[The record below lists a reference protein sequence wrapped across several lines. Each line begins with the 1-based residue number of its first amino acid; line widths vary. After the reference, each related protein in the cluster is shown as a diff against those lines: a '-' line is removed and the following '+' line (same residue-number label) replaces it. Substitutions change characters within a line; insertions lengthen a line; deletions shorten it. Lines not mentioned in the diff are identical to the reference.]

1 MNEPAATL
9 PAASLPG
16 EGLTP
21 LDPRYL
27 LMLRCLTALAFA
39 PFLVAAVVVEV
50 REVTPLPAG
59 VLIGVLLV
67 VKLALLLRLP
77 RRRYRARGYDVAAD
91 RLRVVRGAWWR
102 RDIIVPFSRVQHIDV
117 AQGPV
122 ERLFGL
128 GTLVLHTA
136 GNHNS
141 SVPLAGLA
149 HGDAVAMRDAIRAH
163 LAATV
168 R

>member
-1 MNEPAATL
+1 MDPAAL
-9 PAASLPG
+9 PPAALLP
-16 EGLTP
+16 EEPLTR

-27 LMLRCLTALAFA
+27 TMVRSVTAL
-39 PFLVAAVVVEV
+39 
-50 REVTPLPAG
+50 
-59 VLIGVLLV
+59 LLV
-67 VKLALLLRLP
+67 VPLVGAIGLELAGMPVPGMVLGPVLVLAAVLLLRVP
-77 RRRYRARGYDVAAD
+77 GRRYRARGYALGTD

-102 RDIIVPFSRVQHIDV
+102 RDIAVPFGRVQHIDV
-117 AQGPV
+117 AQGPA

-149 HGDAVAMRDAIRAH
+149 HGDALAMRDAIRAH
-163 LAATV
+163 LARTA